1 MEIEDIYRLY
11 VNDLYRYLLSLSK
24 DHYRAEELVQET
36 IYRAFLHIDDYQGY
50 VKPWLFKTGYHV
62 FIDSIRR
69 DQRVVLTDTP
79 LLSSWVAKDLTEET
93 VLEKDGYGKLLTL
106 IEDLPI
112 NEKQAI
118 LLCDVHDFSYKEAS
132 EILVQ
137 NINTVKSHLHRG
149 RRKLRKMLQERME
162 IHES

>member
-24 DHYRAEELVQET
+24 DHHRAEELVQET
-36 IYRAFLHIDDYQGY
+36 VYRAFLHIDDCQGY

-79 LLSSWVAKDLTEET
+79 LLSSWVANELTEDA
-93 VLEKDGYGKLLTL
+93 VMEKDGYSKLLAL
-106 IEDLPI
+106 IEGLPT

-137 NINTVKSHLHRG
+137 NMNTVKSHLYRG
-149 RRKLRKMLQERME
+149 RRKLRKMLEGRVE
-162 IHES
+162 TNES